1 MPALL
6 SFRPRPLLRS
16 LSLSLLLATGAAQ
29 AEPQPLDRIIAVV
42 NDGVVLQ
49 SELDRSISLSTAQ
62 LRERGIQP
70 PREDVLRTQ
79 VMERLVTSR
88 LQTQKAA
95 EAGIRI
101 DDRELNEVL
110 GNIAAQNGLSL
121 AAFADAVRKDGMDFL
136 SVREQVRDEVLV
148 ARVKQKEVDSRV
160 VVTDQ
165 DIDLFLANRSAV
177 DDTEYRLSH
186 ILVALPEGATAEQR
200 DAARAKANG
209 LLERLNKGEDFAQL
223 AAADSDG
230 QQALQGGD
238 LDWRKGSDLPGLF
251 AAALP
256 RLKSDQVS
264 EVLESAGGFHLIK
277 LTGKRGGAEAQT
289 VQETR
294 ARHILLQANAIRDED
309 ATLAQAQEL
318 AKRLKDGEVFEA
330 LAKQY
335 SDDPGSKNAGGDLG
349 FTPAGV
355 FVPEFQIRL
364 DQLQPGETSPPF
376 HTQFGWHIAQVI
388 ERRSRDTTEETRR
401 LKARQA
407 IVARKSAEEY
417 DLWLRRIRD
426 EAYIEFRRADGKP
439 AAAATDS
446 QS

>member
-1 MPALL
+1 MSASFL
-6 SFRPRPLLRS
+6 SPLRPLLRG
-16 LSLSLLLATGAAQ
+16 LSLSLLAVSLAQ
-29 AEPQPLDRIIAVV
+29 AQPLPLDRIIAVV
-42 NDGVVLQ
+42 NDGVILQ
-49 SELDRSISLSTAQ
+49 SELDRAIGMSTAQ
-62 LRERGIQP
+62 LRERGIQL

-79 VMERLVTSR
+79 VMERLVVSR

-110 GNIAAQNGLSL
+110 GNIASQNGLTL

-165 DIDLFLANRSAV
+165 DIALFLANRSAV
-177 DDTEYRLSH
+177 DDSEYRLSH

-200 DAARAKANG
+200 EAARAKANG
-209 LLERLNKGEDFAQL
+209 LLARLNKGEDFAQL
-223 AAADSDG
+223 AAAESDG

-238 LDWRKGSDLPGLF
+238 LDWRKGSALPGLF
-251 AAALP
+251 AATVP
-256 RLKSDQVS
+256 KLKQDDVS

-277 LTGKRGGAEAQT
+277 LTGKRGGGETQT

-294 ARHILLQANAIRDED
+294 ARHILLQANAIRNED
-309 ATLAQAQEL
+309 ATLAQAQEI
-318 AKRLKDGEVFEA
+318 AKKLKDGESFEA

-335 SDDPGSKNAGGDLG
+335 SDDPGSKNSGGDLG

-364 DQLQPGETSPPF
+364 DQLQPGETSSPF
-376 HTQFGWHIAQVI
+376 HTQFGWHIAQLI
-388 ERRSRDTTEETRR
+388 ERRTRDTTEETRR

-407 IVARKSAEEY
+407 IIARKSAEEY
-417 DLWLRRIRD
+417 EQWLRRLRD
-426 EAYIEFRRADGKP
+426 EAYIEYRRVDGK
-439 AAAATDS
+439 ASDASAS
-446 QS
+446 

>member
-1 MPALL
+1 MSALFL
-6 SFRPRPLLRS
+6 SRLKPLLRG
-16 LSLSLLLATGAAQ
+16 LSLSLLLLAPAAR
-29 AEPQPLDRIIAVV
+29 AEPQSIDRIIAVV

-49 SELDRSISLSTAQ
+49 SELDRALSLSTAQ
-62 LRERGIQP
+62 LRERGIPP

-79 VMERLVTSR
+79 VLERLVTSR

-110 GNIAAQNGLSL
+110 TSIAAQNGLSL
-121 AAFADAVRKDGMDFL
+121 AAFADAVRRDGMDFL
-136 SVREQVRDEVLV
+136 TVREQVRDEVLV

-160 VVTDQ
+160 VITDQ
-165 DIDLFLANRSAV
+165 DVDLFLAGRGSV

-186 ILVALPEGATAEQR
+186 ILVALPEAASGEQR
-200 DAARAKANG
+200 EAARSKANG
-209 LLERLNKGEDFAQL
+209 LLERLKKGEDFAQI
-223 AAADSDG
+223 AAAESDG

-238 LDWRKGSDLPGLF
+238 LDWRKGSSLPTLF
-251 AAALP
+251 SAVVP
-256 RLKSDQVS
+256 RLKQDEIS

-277 LTGKRGGAEAQT
+277 LTGKRGGGESQT
-289 VQETR
+289 VVETR

-309 ATLAQAQEL
+309 ATLAQAQDL
-318 AKRLKDGEVFEA
+318 ARRIKDGESFEA

-335 SDDPGSKNAGGDLG
+335 SDDPGSKNSGGDLG
-349 FTPAGV
+349 FAPVGT

-364 DQLQPGETSPPF
+364 DQLQPGETSAPF
-376 HTQFGWHIAQVI
+376 HTQFGWHIAQLI
-388 ERRSRDTTEETRR
+388 ERRTRDTTEETRR

-407 IVARKSAEEY
+407 IGARKSAEEY
-417 DLWLRRIRD
+417 DLWLRRLRD

-439 AAAATDS
+439 AAAQPTAS
-446 QS
+446 

>member
-1 MPALL
+1 MSA
-6 SFRPRPLLRS
+6 SFTSSLRPLLCG
-16 LSLSLLLATGAAQ
+16 LSLSLLLAAPIAR

-42 NDGVVLQ
+42 NDGVILQ
-49 SELDRSISLSTAQ
+49 SELDRAISMSTAQ
-62 LRERGIQP
+62 LRDRGIQL

-79 VMERLVTSR
+79 VMERLVVNR

-110 GNIAAQNGLSL
+110 SNIAAQNGLTL

-165 DIDLFLANRSAV
+165 DIALFLANRSAV
-177 DDTEYRLSH
+177 DDSEYRLSH

-200 DAARAKANG
+200 EAARTKAEG
-209 LLERLNKGEDFAQL
+209 LLARLKKGEDFAQL
-223 AAADSDG
+223 AAASSDG

-238 LDWRKGSDLPGLF
+238 LDWRKGSALPGLF
-251 AAALP
+251 AATVP
-256 RLKSDQVS
+256 KLKQDDIS
-264 EVLESAGGFHLIK
+264 EVLESAGGFHIIK
-277 LTGKRGGAEAQT
+277 LTGKRGGGETQT

-318 AKRLKDGEVFEA
+318 AQRLKNGESFEA

-364 DQLQPGETSPPF
+364 DQLQPGETSSPF

-388 ERRSRDTTEETRR
+388 ERRTRDTTEETRR

-407 IVARKSAEEY
+407 IIARKSAEEY
-417 DLWLRRIRD
+417 EQWLRRLRD
-426 EAYIEFRRADGKP
+426 EAYIEYRRSGDDKAAEP
-439 AAAATDS
+439 AAS
-446 QS
+446 

>member
-1 MPALL
+1 MSASFL
-6 SFRPRPLLRS
+6 SPLRPLLRG
-16 LSLSLLLATGAAQ
+16 LSLSLLAVSLAQ
-29 AEPQPLDRIIAVV
+29 AEPLPLDRIIAVV
-42 NDGVVLQ
+42 NDGVILQ
-49 SELDRSISLSTAQ
+49 SELDRAIGMSTAQ
-62 LRERGIQP
+62 LRERGIQL

-79 VMERLVTSR
+79 VMERLVVSR

-110 GNIAAQNGLSL
+110 GNIASQNGLTL

-165 DIDLFLANRSAV
+165 DIALFLANRSAV
-177 DDTEYRLSH
+177 DDSEYRLSH

-200 DAARAKANG
+200 EAARAKANG
-209 LLERLNKGEDFAQL
+209 LLARLNKGEDFAQL
-223 AAADSDG
+223 AAAESDG

-238 LDWRKGSDLPGLF
+238 LDWRKGSALPGLF
-251 AAALP
+251 AATVP
-256 RLKSDQVS
+256 KLKQDDVS

-277 LTGKRGGAEAQT
+277 LTGKRGGGETQT

-294 ARHILLQANAIRDED
+294 ARHILLQANAIRNED
-309 ATLAQAQEL
+309 ATLAQAQEI
-318 AKRLKDGEVFEA
+318 AKKLKDGESFEA

-335 SDDPGSKNAGGDLG
+335 SDDPGSKNSGGDLG

-364 DQLQPGETSPPF
+364 DQLQPGETSSPF
-376 HTQFGWHIAQVI
+376 HTQFGWHIAQLI
-388 ERRSRDTTEETRR
+388 ERRTRDTTEETRR

-407 IVARKSAEEY
+407 IIARKSAEEY
-417 DLWLRRIRD
+417 EQWLRRLRD
-426 EAYIEFRRADGKP
+426 EAYIEYRRVDGK
-439 AAAATDS
+439 ASDASAS
-446 QS
+446 